1 MDIVGS
7 GSALL
12 LREPNRTKFHLW
24 FVLTDPEGVDG
35 LMIAVM
41 VCTMKVFADETVLLE
56 PGDHPFIKHE
66 SYVAYTS
73 AKYVKRSRI
82 EIALRSHHCFL
93 KQSMSPPLLK
103 RVQDGLLT
111 SPYTVHAVRD
121 YCAERF

>member
-12 LREPNRTKFHLW
+12 LRDPNRTKFHLW
-24 FVLTDPEGVDG
+24 LVLTDPEGVDG
-35 LMIAVM
+35 LMVAVM
-41 VCTMKVFADETVLLE
+41 ICTMKAFADETVVLE
-56 PGDHPFIKHE
+56 TGDHPFIKHQ
-66 SYVAYTS
+66 SCVAYSS

-82 EIALRSHHCFL
+82 DVALRDRLCFL
-93 KQSMSPPLLK
+93 KESMSQPLLK

-111 SPYTVHAVRD
+111 SPYTVHAIRD